1 MNVMDCSFICT
12 QMSFCL
18 FVTVSC
24 ENALES
30 SILNF
35 LSRLSMCYN
44 IRFCCCYYDVLLAQV
59 FAYWLAHGDTSILC
73 HISLPLS
80 WTGRQLSFILPTWK
94 YLQIA
99 ILSSSGFSY
108 LQLSSIFFRGFCECI
123 KFYVSDS
130 NFGHIQVSPICRAS
144 IMQGLFL

>member
-1 MNVMDCSFICT
+1 MNVMDCSFICK

-18 FVTVSC
+18 FVTVFWA
-24 ENALES
+24 NAHQK
-30 SILNF
+30 
-35 LSRLSMCYN
+35 
-44 IRFCCCYYDVLLAQV
+44 VLLSVIIIIIICYQV
-59 FAYWLAHGDTSILC
+59 FACGLAHGDISVLC
-73 HISLPLS
+73 NISLPLS
-80 WTGRQLSFILPTWK
+80 WTGRRFGIVIYKYLTWK

-99 ILSSSGFSY
+99 ILSSRQFNY